1 MPTRIPCFPDPR
13 VPCLSQ
19 VTEVF
24 RKSHQVGECRFL
36 TAPALFG
43 HSIYPQRAGLSFFV
57 RGRRTEHVL
66 DADRACFWCGP
77 GPPVV
82 RAGHVLDADRACFW
96 CGSGMLLVQ
105 NLVPGVG
112 DTWCRMRKVWARS
125 RCRGHFLMAATRPGM
140 AASIWSA
147 MVSNPDASPNQGSS
161 SGVPG
166 VTEGS

>member
-66 DADRACFWCGP
+66 DADRACFWCG
-77 GPPVV
+77 
-82 RAGHVLDADRACFW
+82 
-96 CGSGMLLVQ
+96 SGMLLVQ

-147 MVSNPDASPNQGSS
+147 MVSNPDSSPNQGSS

>member
-77 GPPVV
+77 G
-82 RAGHVLDADRACFW
+82 
-96 CGSGMLLVQ
+96 MLLVQ

-147 MVSNPDASPNQGSS
+147 MVSNPDSSPNQGSS

>member
-43 HSIYPQRAGLSFFV
+43 HSIYPQGAGLSFFV
-57 RGRRTEHVL
+57 SGHRTEHVL

-77 GPPVV
+77 G
-82 RAGHVLDADRACFW
+82 A
-96 CGSGMLLVQ
+96 LLVQ

>member
-13 VPCLSQ
+13 VPCLSH

-66 DADRACFWCGP
+66 DADRACFWCG
-77 GPPVV
+77 
-82 RAGHVLDADRACFW
+82 
-96 CGSGMLLVQ
+96 SGMLLVQ

-125 RCRGHFLMAATRPGM
+125 RCRGHFLMAATRP
-140 AASIWSA
+140 ASYTHLRA
-147 MVSNPDASPNQGSS
+147 HELSNPDSSPNQGSS